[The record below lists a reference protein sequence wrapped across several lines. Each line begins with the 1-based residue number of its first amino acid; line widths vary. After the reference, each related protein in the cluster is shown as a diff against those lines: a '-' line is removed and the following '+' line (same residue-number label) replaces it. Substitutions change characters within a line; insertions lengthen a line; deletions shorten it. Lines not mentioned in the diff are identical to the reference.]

1 MEHIEGA
8 FKSNRDLKI
17 YYQGWLPETES
28 KAVIIIVHG
37 LGEHSERYDNVVNHF
52 VRLGYAI
59 YGFDL
64 PGHGKSGG
72 EREFIHEFKDYSDT
86 LTRYKKMVKKWQ
98 PDKSI
103 FILGHSMGGLIVTE
117 YLIDH
122 SDDFQGAVIS
132 APAITIPD
140 NINPLTVFAGKVFSK
155 IVPKMGIMALDPNL
169 ISRDEGVV
177 EDYIEDPLVFH
188 GKTTARLSAEM
199 LRAIMRVNDEMR
211 EITAPLIVLQGSED
225 KLVNPQGSKMLYEGA
240 SSEDKTLKIYDGLFH
255 EVFNEPEREK
265 VLTDVASWL
274 NARL

>member
-1 MEHIEGA
+1 M
-8 FKSNRDLKI
+8 
-17 YYQGWLPETES
+17 
-28 KAVIIIVHG
+28 IVHG
-37 LGEHSERYDNVVNHF
+37 LGEHSGRYDNVVNHF

-72 EREFIHEFKDYSDT
+72 YREFIQEFKDYSDT
-86 LTRYKKMVKKWQ
+86 LITFKKMVKEWQ

-122 SDDFQGAVIS
+122 TDDFQGAVIS

-140 NINPLTVFAGKVFSK
+140 NINQLTVFAGKVFSK

-188 GKTTARLSAEM
+188 GKTTARLSAEL
-199 LRAIMRVNDEMR
+199 LRAIMKVNDEIR
-211 EITAPLIVLQGSED
+211 KITVPLIVVQGSED
-225 KLVNPQGSKMLYEGA
+225 KLAKPQGSKMLYERAG
-240 SSEDKTLKIYDGLFH
+240 SEDKTLKIYDGLFH

-265 VLTDVASWL
+265 VLTDVAAWL
-274 NARL
+274 DERV